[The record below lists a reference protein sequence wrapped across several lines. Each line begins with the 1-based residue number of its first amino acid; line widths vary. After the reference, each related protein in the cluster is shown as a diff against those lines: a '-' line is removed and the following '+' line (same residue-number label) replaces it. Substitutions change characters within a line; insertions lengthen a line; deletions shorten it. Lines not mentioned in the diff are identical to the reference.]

1 MSVGSNDTPQSAGS
15 DTIPTASADD
25 LQAIKKLGAARET
38 LKSEIA
44 KVIIGQQEVI
54 DDLLTA
60 IFSRGHCLMI
70 GVPGLA
76 KTLMVRTIADA
87 IDLDFN
93 RIQFTPDL
101 MPSDITGIHFYN
113 QKSGEFEFRP
123 GPIIAQVVLAD
134 EINRATPRTQSA
146 LLEAMAER
154 QVTVDDTTIPLPAPF
169 LVIATQN
176 PVELEGTF
184 PLPEAQLDRL
194 LMRIKLG
201 YPEES
206 EEEDMLARFQSADPL
221 VNLQPVASSQD
232 VVHHQVLVRE
242 VYVDPVLRNYLVQVV
257 QATRGHADLDLGVSP
272 RASMGLYRCSQTMA
286 AIQGR
291 DYVSPDDIKL
301 LAPYTLAHRMI
312 VKSQARLRERTAED
326 VVIQILDQIPVPV

>member
-1 MSVGSNDTPQSAGS
+1 MPGIGKTTLARSL
-15 DTIPTASADD
+15 AD
-25 LQAIKKLGAARET
+25 
-38 LKSEIA
+38 S
-44 KVIIGQQEVI
+44 I
-54 DDLLTA
+54 DCT
-60 IFSRGHCLMI
+60 F
-70 GVPGLA
+70 
-76 KTLMVRTIADA
+76 K
-87 IDLDFN
+87 

-201 YPEES
+201 YPEGS

-232 VVHHQVLVRE
+232 VVHRQVLVRE

-257 QATRGHADLDLGVSP
+257 QATRGHADLDLGASP

-326 VVIQILDQIPVPV
+326 VVIQILDQIQVPV